1 MSSEDNEYKYTGVT
15 IYADGSKSKVEFNDF
30 STFVKREVGG
40 YFECI
45 IVPNMTIWV
54 NEEGKLRDL
63 QINKIAS
70 GISNSLKNNYV
81 MYSNMTKDNRQILK
95 LFQSMIAG
103 NAVFLGGINDES
115 DVDSL
120 TDSQI
125 DFLTTFT

>member
-30 STFVKREVGG
+30 LTFVKREVGG

-81 MYSNMTKDNRQILK
+81 MYSSWFK
-95 LFQSMIAG
+95 
-103 NAVFLGGINDES
+103 EE
-115 DVDSL
+115 
-120 TDSQI
+120 
-125 DFLTTFT
+125 